1 MLGHMSTDG
10 DAARPPARSAR
21 RRAAVALTAAAL
33 AATAAAGCGSTDK
46 KDTADAAGTTTAKA
60 GAKGGT
66 LTIATPNV
74 PASLDPATGA
84 NENSDYFD
92 LAYDPLIV
100 QAPDGSFKPGL
111 ATSWKYGAGNKSF
124 AITLRDGVKF
134 SDGTALD
141 AQAVKTWLEHAMKL
155 PGGRAPTYL
164 ANLSSI
170 QVEDPQNVVLKFKA
184 PTPLLELTLS
194 QRLEMGMVASPK
206 AVAADTLATQTAG
219 AGPYVLDKAKSVTG
233 DHYTYVANPNYW
245 NKPAVH
251 YQQVVLKKIDNPTAA
266 LQALKT
272 GQVQVVKDQP
282 VTSIDAAERAGLAS
296 VAPETLIMGLSL
308 LDRDGKVSKALGD
321 VRVRQAINYA
331 IDRKAV
337 ANVIGAG
344 HGRPTAQMAVP
355 GDDSYDPALDALYAY
370 DQAKAKQLLAEAG
383 YAKGFTLP
391 VVATT
396 IVGQDKLG
404 QAIAGQLSKVG
415 ITLKLDVK
423 PAVADYIKQMS
434 AAKFPAATL
443 GFGRLPATIDYQLLW
458 GPAAATFNPFKTAD
472 ADLDR
477 LNDELSATP
486 TAEAPALARQMQGV
500 TVKQAWFAPVVA
512 TPLVVLH
519 SPKVA
524 GVTAEPKRPVIYAP
538 EIAPAG

>member
-1 MLGHMSTDG
+1 MLGHMSTNG
-10 DAARPPARSAR
+10 DAGRPPAGSGRTR
-21 RRAAVALTAAAL
+21 RMAAALTVAAL
-33 AATAAAGCGSTDK
+33 AATAAAGCGSTSK
-46 KDTADAAGTTTAKA
+46 NDAAKGGGSTTAKA
-60 GAKGGT
+60 SGVVGGT

-124 AITLRDGVKF
+124 SITLRDGVKF
-134 SDGTALD
+134 SDGTPLD
-141 AQAVKTWLEHAMKL
+141 AQAVKTWLDHAMKL

-164 ANLSSI
+164 SNL
-170 QVEDPQNVVLKFKA
+170 QTVTVKDPQNVELKFKA

-206 AVAADTLATQTAG
+206 AVAAKTLATQTAG
-219 AGPYVLDKAKSVTG
+219 AGPYMLDKAQSVTG

-251 YQQVVLKKIDNPTAA
+251 YKSVVLKKIDNPTAA

-282 VTSIDAAERAGLAS
+282 VTSIDAAKRAGLTS

-308 LDRDGKVSKALGD
+308 LDRDGKLSKPLGD

-355 GDDSYDPALDALYAY
+355 GDDSYDEALDQQYPF
-370 DQAKAKQLLAEAG
+370 DQAKAKELLSQAG

-391 VVATT
+391 AVATT

-404 QAIAGQLSKVG
+404 QAIAGQLSKV
-415 ITLKLDVK
+415 
-423 PAVADYIKQMS
+423 
-434 AAKFPAATL
+434 
-443 GFGRLPATIDYQLLW
+443 
-458 GPAAATFNPFKTAD
+458 
-472 ADLDR
+472 
-477 LNDELSATP
+477 
-486 TAEAPALARQMQGV
+486 
-500 TVKQAWFAPVVA
+500 
-512 TPLVVLH
+512 
-519 SPKVA
+519 
-524 GVTAEPKRPVIYAP
+524 
-538 EIAPAG
+538 